1 MCHYKFCINFYKF
14 YILDNIYLFGHMKN
28 SKRHILTSTR
38 PATTKFGRVVT

>member
-28 SKRHILTSTR
+28 SKRHKDFHKTCNHQIW
-38 PATTKFGRVVT
+38 